1 MKAPIK
7 IITPSH
13 PDSHQT
19 SPGYVIAFL
28 PFYYRDTYHKRSQ
41 FEDVSTTEKSLQ
53 IQKPIV
59 IVNDAVNISITNSK
73 ADPMDTAE
81 VQLLSGDVNYSAAI
95 APGDHALIWLVNN
108 QDDFYRISNDIL
120 NRRANLNGERSG
132 LKFVGKVNSVRQIMQ
147 IQPNDGKKMYRHVIT
162 MVGFSE
168 FQTQVYFNELLS
180 PVIQTGDGLT
190 ANLQF
195 FAQVSD
201 QYQNLFKSIKDDA
214 RLPTEKLIT
223 FFVDVFMG
231 PGPKNAAKLV
241 DDRLEQTP
249 NASFLVPTEIARYLG
264 LALGA
269 KADKSLGFQYSDIL
283 HRIFGLQNYSDS
295 MFPIFSSGGRTN
307 YFKCKPLKGGTLL
320 PPANFNNTTLWSL
333 LTQFMNPAL
342 NELYTTLKYIPAK
355 GGIYPTLVLRQLPFS
370 TKYLAKNPKYNS
382 DQITLFSNLP
392 RWKLAPTYPIL
403 NYNLGT
409 TDAERFNFFQVY
421 TNSIADNDQQRA
433 MQVQLV
439 SGNVQLDLADI
450 IRSGPRIHT
459 TTSDTEAAIQSD
471 GTVRPSAINEWAEI
485 IADCFV
491 NGHLRMNGTIVL
503 AGIQDAISV
512 GDNFEFDGKL
522 FHIEG
527 IEHRYS
533 AEPTRGIKS
542 FTTTLMLTRG
552 YYINANGELDYMSS
566 QSTQREYQPD
576 QELPG
581 YTDEERYVNDVP
593 ISSAGNSPK
602 DPANQQKTPTEF
614 VQDQLTSTRDKLKNK
629 VNSKLGGS

>member
-7 IITPSH
+7 IISPSH

-28 PFYYRDTYHKRSQ
+28 PFSYRDTYNKRSQ
-41 FEDVSTTEKSLQ
+41 FDDVSTTEKSLQ

-73 ADPMDTAE
+73 AQPMDTAE

-108 QDDFYRISNDIL
+108 QDDFYKISNDVL
-120 NRRANLNGERSG
+120 NKRASLNGERSG
-132 LKFVGKVNSVRQIMQ
+132 LKFIGRVNSVRQAMQ
-147 IQPNDGKKMYRHVIT
+147 TQPGDGKKMYRHTIT
-162 MVGFSE
+162 MAGFSE

-180 PVIQTGDGLT
+180 PVIQAGNGSDAG
-190 ANLQF
+190 LQF

-201 QYQNLFKSIKDDA
+201 QYLDLFNSIKDDA

-231 PGPKNAAKLV
+231 PGPKDAAKLV
-241 DDRLEQTP
+241 DDKLKQTP
-249 NASFLVPTEIARYLG
+249 NASFLVPTELARYLG

-295 MFPIFSSGGRTN
+295 MFPISSSGGRTN

-320 PPANFNNTTLWSL
+320 PPANFNNTTIWSI
-333 LTQFMNPAL
+333 LTQFMNPSL
-342 NELYTTLKYIPAK
+342 NEMYTTLKYIPSK

-370 TKYLAKNPKYNS
+370 TKYLAANKKYNS

-392 RWKLAPTYPIL
+392 RWRLAPTYPVM

-409 TDAERFNFFQVY
+409 SDAERFNFFQVY
-421 TNSIADNDQQRA
+421 TNSIADNDPQRA

-439 SGNVQLDLADI
+439 SGNVKLDLADI

-459 TTSDTEAAIQSD
+459 TTSDTEAAIQTD
-471 GTVRPSAINEWAEI
+471 GTVQPSAINEWADI

-491 NGHLRMNGTIVL
+491 NGHLKMNGTIMV

-512 GDNFEFDGKL
+512 GDNFEFDGKV

-527 IEHRYS
+527 IKHHYS

-542 FTTTLMLTRG
+542 FTTSLVLTHG
-552 YYINANGELDYMSS
+552 YYIDANGELDYMSS
-566 QSTQREYQPD
+566 QPTQREYQPD

-581 YTDEERYVNDVP
+581 YTDEERYVNDIP
-593 ISSAGNSPK
+593 ISSAGDSSKEPTSL
-602 DPANQQKTPTEF
+602 QKKATGF
-614 VQDQLTSTRDKLKNK
+614 AQDQLTSARKKT
-629 VNSKLGGS
+629 